1 MATTTLNTR
10 ILLKYD
16 SYENWLTNNPV
27 LKMGEVAIAYLDQEH
42 PTEATNFQNIPNVVI
57 KVGNNVNHYKDLKFV
72 SGLAA
77 DVYSWAKAPVKPEY
91 KASEIKELDTFISG
105 QIQDTNTQ
113 YTIVKVTD
121 YQYKLQKKEKGEES
135 FSDTGVVIDLPN
147 DTAAITALQNKL
159 VGIDDTVTAY
169 VAAQIAA
176 LSIGDYAKKTE
187 VQAVQTELTNYKTSN
202 DAAVKKVGDDLAAY
216 QTTNDAAVKANADA
230 LAAIKDHESVD
241 SFADVMTEMGKY
253 QLAGDYAT
261 KTEAQGYANAKDAA
275 IAAAQKAGD
284 DAQDAV
290 DALAERVAA
299 NETHA
304 TTYSAKV
311 DTLVGE
317 DADKSVRTIAAEEA
331 AKKDAAIKEAKD
343 AADAAQADADAIE
356 EDLGDVEGLST
367 TNKTVVSAINEVLAA
382 VGTGGTAAV
391 VTVTTD
397 TTTEGALKSYTIKQG
412 TTTVGVIDI
421 PKDMVVQS
429 GSVVTNPEGQPEGT
443 YIKLVLANATNDE
456 IFVNVG
462 NLVDIYKA
470 QASAAQVQLAIDS
483 STREI
488 SATIVAGSITS
499 TELAANA
506 VITEKIAD
514 GNVTKAKLSSTVQ
527 ASLDKADNSATAA
540 DLDAAELRLDTI
552 EAKLGTGEGSVASL
566 IATAKQEAID
576 TAAGDATSKANAA
589 QSAAEAAAKE
599 YTDGELAKLGDMAQE
614 SKANYVAKTE
624 APGYDDILT
633 KTVAATTY
641 EPIGAEN
648 RAVTT
653 ANGYTDEQINGLA
666 AIAKSGNVNDLIQ
679 TEGDLLIF
687 DCGSS
692 SVNIDSSTV
701 TR

>member
-1 MATTTLNTR
+1 MAEKTLNTR
-10 ILLKYD
+10 ILLRYD
-16 SYENWLTNNPV
+16 SYENWLLNNPV
-27 LKMGEVAIAYLDQEH
+27 LKKGELAIAYLGNEH
-42 PTEATNFQNIPNVVI
+42 ATEPTNFQNIPNVVM
-57 KVGNNVNHYKDLKFV
+57 KVGDGTTHYKDLKFV

-77 DVYSWAKAPVKPEY
+77 DVYSWAKAAVKPEY
-91 KASEIKELDTFISG
+91 KASEIKELESFISG

-113 YTIVKVTD
+113 YTITKVTD

-202 DAAVKKVGDDLAAY
+202 DAALKAVSDDLAGY
-216 QTTNDAAVKANADA
+216 KTSNNAAVKANADA

-241 SFADVMTEMGKY
+241 SFGDVMTEMAKY

-261 KTEAQGYANAKDAA
+261 KTEAQGYANAKDEA

-290 DALAERVAA
+290 DELTKRVEA

-317 DADKSVRTIAAEEA
+317 DANKSVRAIAAEEA

-343 AADAAQADADAIE
+343 AADAAQADADALE
-356 EDLGDVEGLST
+356 LDMGDVDGLST
-367 TNKTVVSAINEVLAA
+367 ENKTVVGAINEVLAA

-391 VTVTTD
+391 VTITTD
-397 TTTEGALKSYTIKQG
+397 TTTEGALKSYTVKQG

-483 STREI
+483 ATREI

-506 VITEKIAD
+506 VIAEKIAD
-514 GNVTKAKLSSTVQ
+514 GNVTKAKLSSAVQ
-527 ASLDKADNSATAA
+527 ASLDKADAAATAA
-540 DLDAAELRLDTI
+540 DLDAAELRLDAV
-552 EAKLGTGEGSVASL
+552 EAKLGTGDGSVASL

-576 TAAGDATSKANAA
+576 AAAGDATSKANAA
-589 QSAAEAAAKE
+589 QSAAEAAAKQ
-599 YTDGELAKLGDMAQE
+599 YTNEELAKLGDMAKE
-614 SKANYVAKTE
+614 SKADYVAKTE

-633 KTVAATTY
+633 QTAAAAAY
-641 EPIGAEN
+641 EPIGAES
-648 RAVTT
+648 RAITA
-653 ANGYTDEQINGLA
+653 ANGYTNEQINGLA

-679 TEGDLLIF
+679 TTGDVLVF
-687 DCGSS
+687 NCGTSAGF
-692 SVNIDSSTV
+692 
-701 TR
+701 

>member
-42 PTEATNFQNIPNVVI
+42 STEATNFQTIPNVVI

-72 SGLAA
+72 SALAA
-77 DVYSWAKAPVKPEY
+77 DVYAWAKAPVKPEY
-91 KASEIKELDTFISG
+91 KASEIKELDTYISG
-105 QIQDTNTQ
+105 QIQDTDTQ
-113 YTIVKVTD
+113 YTIAKVTD
-121 YQYKLQKKEKGEES
+121 YQYKLQSKAKGEES

-230 LAAIKDHESVD
+230 LTAIKDHESVD
-241 SFADVMTEMGKY
+241 SFGDVMTEMAKY

-261 KTEAQGYANAKDAA
+261 KTEAQGYADAKDAA

-299 NETHA
+299 NEAHA
-304 TTYSAKV
+304 TAYSAKV

-317 DADKSVRTIAAEEA
+317 DANKSARTIAAEEA
-331 AKKDAAIKEAKD
+331 AKKDASIKEAKD
-343 AADAAQADADAIE
+343 AADAAQADADALE
-356 EDLGDVEGLST
+356 LDLGDVDGLST
-367 TNKTVVSAINEVLAA
+367 ENKTVVGAINEVLAA

-412 TTTVGVIDI
+412 DTTVGVIDI

-514 GNVTKAKLSSTVQ
+514 GNVTKAKLSSAVQ
-527 ASLDKADNSATAA
+527 ASLDKADAAATAA
-540 DLDAAELRLDTI
+540 DLDAAELRLDAV
-552 EAKLGTGEGSVASL
+552 EAKLGTGENSVASM

-576 TAAGDATSKANAA
+576 AASSDATSKANAA
-589 QSAAEAAAKE
+589 QSAAEAAAKQ
-599 YTDGELAKLGDMAQE
+599 YTDGELAKLGDMAKE

-633 KTVAATTY
+633 KTAAAAAY
-641 EPIGAEN
+641 EPIGAES
-648 RAVTT
+648 RATT
-653 ANGYTDEQINGLA
+653 AANGYTDQQINGLA
-666 AIAKSGNVNDLIQ
+666 AIAKSGNVNDLVQ
-679 TEGDLLIF
+679 TDGDLLIF

-692 SVNIDSSTV
+692 SVNI
-701 TR
+701 

>member
-42 PTEATNFQNIPNVVI
+42 PTEATNFQTIPNVVI

-72 SGLAA
+72 SALAA
-77 DVYSWAKAPVKPEY
+77 DVYSWAKAPTAPVY
-91 KASEIKELDTFISG
+91 KAEQIEGLTDFIAG
-105 QIQDTNTQ
+105 EIQDTNTQ

-121 YQYKLQKKEKGEES
+121 YQYKLQKKELGEAS
-135 FSDTGVVIDLPN
+135 FSDTDVVIDLPN

-230 LAAIKDHESVD
+230 LTAIKDHESVD
-241 SFADVMTEMGKY
+241 SFGDVMTEMAKY

-261 KTEAQGYANAKDAA
+261 KTEAQGYADAKDAA

-284 DAQDAV
+284 DAQNAV
-290 DALAERVAA
+290 DALTTRVEA
-299 NETHA
+299 NEAHA

-317 DADKSVRTIAAEEA
+317 DASKSVRTIAAEEA

-356 EDLGDVEGLST
+356 EDLGNVEGLST
-367 TNKTVVSAINEVLAA
+367 TNKTVVGAINEVLAA

-462 NLVDIYKA
+462 SLVDIYKA

-514 GNVTKAKLSSTVQ
+514 GNVTKVKLSSAVQ
-527 ASLDKADNSATAA
+527 ASLDKADAAATAA
-540 DLDAAELRLDTI
+540 DLDAAELRLDAV
-552 EAKLGTGEGSVASL
+552 EAKLGTGEGSVASM

-576 TAAGDATSKANAA
+576 AAAGDATSKANAA
-589 QSAAEAAAKE
+589 QSAAEATAKQ
-599 YTDGELAKLGDMAQE
+599 YTDDELAKLGDMAQE

-633 KTVAATTY
+633 KTLAATTY
-641 EPIGAEN
+641 EPIGAES
-648 RAVTT
+648 RAITA

-666 AIAKSGNVNDLIQ
+666 AIAKSGNVNDLVQ
-679 TEGDLLIF
+679 TAGDLLIF

-692 SVNIDSSTV
+692 SVNI
-701 TR
+701 